1 MTQDEVLQL
10 LITNRMFLGDYDP
23 DKVSGLTPQWFW
35 DRRVDLIDFRGDLQ
49 IRSKQNCALGF
60 RVRIIT
66 ASHDFTT
73 GYLGEHVNKYV
84 WIDPNTFI
92 GSFALLYNC
101 HIQEGVVVAA
111 GAVVRNMIV
120 PPHTMV
126 EGNPA
131 RIVKEFIDGKWIRLG
146 ANENLLRPESG

>member
-1 MTQDEVLQL
+1 MNTAEVLAYL
-10 LITNRMFLGDYDP
+10 YEHWHFIGEYDP
-23 DKVSGLTPQWFW
+23 ARVSGLTPEWFYE
-35 DRRVDLIDFRGDLQ
+35 RQFDLVDFRGDLQ
-49 IRSKQNCALGF
+49 IRNGINCSFGR
-60 RVRIIT
+60 RVRILT
-66 ASHDFTT
+66 ASHDFMT
-73 GYLGEHVNKYV
+73 GTIGPHVDKYV

-101 HIQEGVVVAA
+101 HIQEGAVVAC

-131 RIVKEFIDGKWIRLG
+131 RIVKEFIDGKWIRTG
-146 ANENLLRPESG
+146 AK

>member
-1 MTQDEVLQL
+1 MNTAEVFQYL
-10 LITNRMFLGDYDP
+10 YDHWHFIGEY
-23 DKVSGLTPQWFW
+23 DAAKVSGLTPEWFHE
-35 DRRVDLIDFRGDLQ
+35 RQFDLVDFRGDLQ
-49 IRSKQNCALGF
+49 IRSNNTCAFGR
-60 RVRIIT
+60 RVRILT
-66 ASHDFTT
+66 ASHDFST
-73 GYLGEHVNKYV
+73 GYLGQHVDKYV

-101 HIQEGVVVAA
+101 HIQEGAVVAC

-131 RIVKEFIDGKWIRLG
+131 RIIKEFKDGKWIRIQG
-146 ANENLLRPESG
+146 AISESISSA

>member
-1 MTQDEVLQL
+1 MNTAETLKYMYDNWHF
-10 LITNRMFLGDYDP
+10 IGTYDP
-23 DKVSGLTPQWFW
+23 LKVSGLTPEWFYA
-35 DRRVDLIDFRGDLQ
+35 RQFDLVDFRGDLQ
-49 IRSKQNCALGF
+49 IRSAQSCNFGR
-60 RVRIIT
+60 RVRILT
-66 ASHDFTT
+66 ASHDFST
-73 GYLGEHVNKYV
+73 GHLGEHVDKYV

-101 HIQEGVVVAA
+101 YIQEGAVVAC

-131 RIVKEFIDGKWIRLG
+131 RCIKEFKDGKWIRTQG
-146 ANENLLRPESG
+146 AISESISST

>member
-1 MTQDEVLQL
+1 MNQDEYLRL
-10 LITNRMFLGDYDP
+10 CIDNRMFLGTYDP
-23 DKVSGLTPQWFW
+23 AKVSGLNPQWFW

-49 IRSKQNCALGF
+49 IRSNMTCAIGF
-60 RVRIIT
+60 RVRILT

-73 GYLGEHVNKYV
+73 GYLGEHIDKYV

-101 HIQEGVVVAA
+101 HIQTGAVVAC
-111 GAVVRNMIV
+111 GSVVRNMIV

-131 RIVKEFIDGKWIRLG
+131 RVIKEYKNG
-146 ANENLLRPESG
+146 AWMRI